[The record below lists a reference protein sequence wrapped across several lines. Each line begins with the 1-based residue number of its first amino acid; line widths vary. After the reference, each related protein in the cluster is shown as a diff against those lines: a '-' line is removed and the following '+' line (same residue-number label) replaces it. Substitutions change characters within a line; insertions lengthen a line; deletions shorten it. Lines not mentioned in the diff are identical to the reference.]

1 MQLIVIL
8 QSHDVI
14 YLQLL
19 HTSPSTQP
27 QQQYGLSV
35 DKSMRSIR
43 KAHEWSCMYAI

>member
-19 HTSPSTQP
+19 HTYDTSPSTQP

-35 DKSMRSIR
+35 DKSLRSIR
-43 KAHEWSCMYAI
+43 KAH